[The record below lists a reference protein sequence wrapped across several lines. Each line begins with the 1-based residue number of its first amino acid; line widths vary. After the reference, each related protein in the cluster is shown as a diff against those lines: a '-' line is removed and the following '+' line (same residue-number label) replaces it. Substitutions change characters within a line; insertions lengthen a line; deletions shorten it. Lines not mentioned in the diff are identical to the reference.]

1 MILGDVNADG
11 TLTELL
17 EEGGQAI
24 STGFFLGLQTLNCLT
39 SANDAC
45 LAQVLK
51 AGRVAQKLFLAFLF
65 LHLGF
70 NPRICKFCSIW
81 DLAWLWRNLNVG
93 HVGLFGLYHGCVG
106 R

>member
-39 SANDAC
+39 SANNAC

-51 AGRVAQKLFLAFLF
+51 AGGVAQKLFLAFLF

-70 NPRICKFCSIW
+70 NQRIFKSCSIR
-81 DLAWLWRNLNVG
+81 DLAWPWRNMHVW
-93 HVGLFGLYHGCVG
+93 HVGLFCLYLRCVG